1 MNKCVS
7 TVLDLISNAA
17 NKDDWDPEGLIAWY
31 TNLDVSSPFFRDFL
45 IASNLPQTSSS
56 SDTQTLIGA
65 VTVGKGLK
73 LSPNQK
79 IAAASNPGMQPANT
93 AGLPNQNKYPS
104 AMKAATKPVTGPY
117 QR

>member
-17 NKDDWDPEGLIAWY
+17 NKDDWDPEGIF
-31 TNLDVSSPFFRDFL
+31 NDFEMPNHL
-45 IASNLPQTSSS
+45 VPSVQIGLASNLPTTSSTN
-56 SDTQTLIGA
+56 DTQTLIGA

-79 IAAASNPGMQPANT
+79 IAAAIPPGMQPQQQVN
-93 AGLPNQNKYPS
+93 AGGKYPS
-104 AMKAATKPVTGPY
+104 AMKAATKPGPY